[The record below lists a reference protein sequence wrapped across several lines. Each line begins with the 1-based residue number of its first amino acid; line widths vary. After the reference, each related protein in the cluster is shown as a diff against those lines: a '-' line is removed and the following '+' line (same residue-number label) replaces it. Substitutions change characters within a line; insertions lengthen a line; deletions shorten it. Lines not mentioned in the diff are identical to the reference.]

1 MRIIYGWHW
10 LCHPNN
16 PDYIAWTGIVISSYQ
31 KPFHYNCALSF
42 VAGFISKRGVFF
54 MQSLEHRH
62 TWKFLSRGEI
72 FNFNPGWKKL
82 VSHLRFNPG
91 QNEYFLL
98 HFTLGWKYIAK
109 ICGIFY
115 KNILRKT
122 TFRMKLQD
130 YIKTM
135 MLDFINKRTQQA
147 QRRCDNIVTTLWHGR
162 KWELRRRRSP
172 TLWQHRCPT
181 LSRRCHSVATTLN
194 NCFIGHF
201 ITDNSDFFP
210 SKREKVTKVLEY
222 WIQSLARETY
232 PS

>member
-1 MRIIYGWHW
+1 MKFCLGVKFSISTRVEENW
-10 LCHPNN
+10 CHTWDSTRGKTN
-16 PDYIAWTGIVISSYQ
+16 ISY
-31 KPFHYNCALSF
+31 
-42 VAGFISKRGVFF
+42 FISP
-54 MQSLEHRH
+54 
-62 TWKFLSRGEI
+62 WGENI
-72 FNFNPGWKKL
+72 F
-82 VSHLRFNPG
+82 
-91 QNEYFLL
+91 
-98 HFTLGWKYIAK
+98 AK

-122 TFRMKLQD
+122 TFRIKLQD

-135 MLDFINKRTQQA
+135 MLDFISKRTQLA
-147 QRRCDNIVTTLWHGR
+147 QRRCDKIVTTLWHGR

-172 TLWQHRCPT
+172 TLWQRRCST

-194 NCFIGHF
+194 NCFLGHF

-222 WIQSLARETY
+222 WIQSLASETH

>member
-82 VSHLRFNPG
+82 VSHMSFNPG
-91 QNEYFLL
+91 RNENF
-98 HFTLGWKYIAK
+98 FTSFHQGVK
-109 ICGIFY
+109 IY
-115 KNILRKT
+115 LRHILQKCFTEKAR
-122 TFRMKLQD
+122 FELQD
-130 YIKTM
+130 YV
-135 MLDFINKRTQQA
+135 KRG
-147 QRRCDNIVTTLWHGR
+147 I
-162 KWELRRRRSP
+162 
-172 TLWQHRCPT
+172 
-181 LSRRCHSVATTLN
+181 
-194 NCFIGHF
+194 
-201 ITDNSDFFP
+201 
-210 SKREKVTKVLEY
+210 LEACY
-222 WIQSLARETY
+222 T
-232 PS
+232 